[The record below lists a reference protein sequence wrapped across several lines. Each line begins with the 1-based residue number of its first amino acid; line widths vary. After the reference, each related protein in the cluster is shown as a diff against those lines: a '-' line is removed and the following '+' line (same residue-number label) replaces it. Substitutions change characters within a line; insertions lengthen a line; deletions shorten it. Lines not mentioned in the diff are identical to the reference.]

1 MLDIIYTTILAVVQG
16 LTEFLP
22 VSSTGHLI
30 LLEKFLNL
38 SPDKYGLSFDVALHI
53 GTLLALLMYFR
64 GKIKS
69 IIKDIVHKK
78 THVLLLLIIGT
89 IPAAIIGLSVEEL
102 LDSYLRNTQVVA
114 SMLIIFSFIFW
125 YAEKVSRE
133 NKNIQNLNKLDVLI
147 IGFFQAIALIPGV
160 SRSGITMSGG
170 LFRNLSKEQA
180 GEFTFLLSIPIIT
193 LASAKGVYDLATTDS
208 ELNALVLGLGIIVS
222 GATGYICI
230 KYFLNYLKKHSL
242 LPFILYRLILG
253 TTILLIPQ

>member
-1 MLDIIYTTILAVVQG
+1 MIDIIYTAILAVVQG

-38 SPDKYGLSFDVALHI
+38 NPDKYGLSFDVALHI
-53 GTLLALLMYFR
+53 GTLLALLTYFR
-64 GKIKS
+64 KKIR
-69 IIKDIVHKK
+69 IIALDILRKK
-78 THVLLLLIIGT
+78 TQILLILVIGT
-89 IPAAIIGLSVEEL
+89 IPAAIIGLLVEEL
-102 LDSYLRNTQVVA
+102 LSSYLRNTQLIA

-125 YAEKVSRE
+125 YAQSLSKESKD
-133 NKNIQNLNKLDVLI
+133 IQNLDKQDALI

-193 LASAKGVYDLATTDS
+193 LASAKGVYDLAITGS
-208 ELNALVLGLGIIVS
+208 ELNGLILGFGIMVS
-222 GATGYICI
+222 GVTGYICI
-230 KYFLNYLKKHSL
+230 KYFLNYLKKHGL
-242 LPFILYRLILG
+242 LPFIIYRVILG
-253 TTILLIPQ
+253 IIILITSL